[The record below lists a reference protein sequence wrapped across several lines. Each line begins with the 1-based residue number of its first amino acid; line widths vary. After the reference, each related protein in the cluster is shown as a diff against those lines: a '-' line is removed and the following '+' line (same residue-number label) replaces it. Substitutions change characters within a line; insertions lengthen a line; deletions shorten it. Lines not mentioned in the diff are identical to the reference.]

1 MNETKGTCVPC
12 DVKMYQNVSG
22 QSLCEKC
29 PPEMSSTTTG
39 AENCYFNHSMFIFL
53 NIHYFAVS
61 LHYLMG

>member
-12 DVKMYQNVSG
+12 DVRMYQNVSG

-39 AENCYFNHSMFIFL
+39 AENCYFNHSMFIF
-53 NIHYFAVS
+53 
-61 LHYLMG
+61 